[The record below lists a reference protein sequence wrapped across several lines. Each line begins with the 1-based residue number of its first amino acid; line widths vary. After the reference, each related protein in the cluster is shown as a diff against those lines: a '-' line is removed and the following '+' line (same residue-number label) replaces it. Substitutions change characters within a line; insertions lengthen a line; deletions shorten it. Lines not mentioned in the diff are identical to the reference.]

1 MDRFMKES
9 SVLVR
14 RAANTESLSRPIGDP
29 YRGRGMTVNLT
40 LRQIEYA
47 LAVAKFRN
55 FSEAARACHVSQ
67 PALSVQ
73 VAQLETAL
81 GARLFERS
89 TKPIS
94 LTSFGE
100 DFVRRGGALMAQLAE
115 LEALGGAGREPL
127 AGDLRLGVIPT
138 VSPYLVPQIVTAV
151 QKRHPA
157 CRLLLAEDQ
166 TKNLL
171 ARLERGDLDL
181 LVLAL
186 EAELGPVESRPL
198 GRDPFCAAVPARH
211 PLAQKA
217 EIALEELQ
225 QENLLLLEDG
235 HCLSDQLRALCGVP
249 SGELGDFRA
258 GSLGTLVQMV
268 AMGHGVTL
276 LPEMARASLGAGLPD
291 LVTRPLTRPAYRT
304 IGAAWRPGHSRQREF
319 LLFCQ
324 LLEPF
329 FSPASRRREP

>member
-1 MDRFMKES
+1 
-9 SVLVR
+9 
-14 RAANTESLSRPIGDP
+14 
-29 YRGRGMTVNLT
+29 VNFT

-47 LAVAKFRN
+47 LAVAKYRS
-55 FSEAARACHVSQ
+55 FSEAARACFVSQ

-89 TKPIS
+89 TKPVS
-94 LTSFGE
+94 LTAFGE
-100 DFVRRGGALMAQLAE
+100 DFVRRGGALMKNLAE
-115 LEALGGAGREPL
+115 LEAMARADREPL

-138 VSPYLVPQIVTAV
+138 VSPYLVPRIVGAI
-151 QKRHPA
+151 QKEQPA

-171 ARLERGDLDL
+171 ARLDRGELDL

-186 EAELGPVESRPL
+186 EAELGAVETLEL
-198 GRDPFCAAVPARH
+198 GRDPFWAAVPLQH
-211 PLAQKA
+211 PLAQKK

-235 HCLSDQLRALCGVP
+235 HCLSDQLRALCGMP
-249 SGELGDFRA
+249 SGDLGDFRA
-258 GSLGTLVQMV
+258 GSLSTLVQMV

-276 LPEMARASLGAGLPD
+276 IPEMARASLSAALPE
-291 LVTRPLTRPAYRT
+291 LATRPLTRPAYRT
-304 IGAAWRPGHSRQREF
+304 IGLAWRPGHSRQSEF
-319 LLFCQ
+319 QLFGKI
-324 LLEPF
+324 LEPL
-329 FSPASRRREP
+329 FSPSSRRPAP